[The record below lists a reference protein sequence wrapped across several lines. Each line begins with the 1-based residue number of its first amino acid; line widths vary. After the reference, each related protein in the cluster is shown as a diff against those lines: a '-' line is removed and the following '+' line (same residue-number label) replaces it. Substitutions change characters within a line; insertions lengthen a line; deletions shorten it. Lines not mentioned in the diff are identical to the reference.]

1 MNARFIGMIAVAAGL
16 LVPAAALAQPVL
28 PSLNSPAD
36 ASALIKRL
44 QAQERM
50 NEFEA
55 KFWTQEPITQQD
67 FCVQETED
75 RELIAK
81 ISAGEPVS
89 HAELD
94 EALKRVDTDY

>member
-1 MNARFIGMIAVAAGL
+1 M
-16 LVPAAALAQPVL
+16 
-28 PSLNSPAD
+28 D
-36 ASALIKRL
+36 
-44 QAQERM
+44 
-50 NEFEA
+50 EFEA